1 MSQANLKKNSS
12 RQEDMIYSKLVLEVL
27 SRPFVQKKKESLA
40 DAILKCISN
49 SILEKQPQFI
59 FLKDELNFTII
70 KKYFKKFQIT
80 CVNRPHNE

>member
-12 RQEDMIYSKLVLEVL
+12 RQEDMIYSVEIHCGC
-27 SRPFVQKKKESLA
+27 F
-40 DAILKCISN
+40 

-70 KKYFKKFQIT
+70 QKYFKKFQII
-80 CVNRPHNE
+80 CVNRPYNE